1 MTIKGIERYENLS
14 AVNVAADGSVDY
26 GRPQVRFGDFSVP
39 AAVAWVL
46 TGVGR
51 SPSVRAEFE
60 MRKGVPVCLSVS
72 VTATPKGRPVT
83 TADLESLPGLERKGV
98 DAFKALGNRVFDDE
112 EWREGRNL
120 HRGEEIWSPDPRELG
135 AALRKPPDDDLER
148 VATVYRDNIDSRPV
162 QAVQMTFRFSRS
174 TADRRIKAA
183 RERGFLPQTK
193 KGQKKA

>member
-120 HRGEEIWSPDPRELG
+120 HRIDQIRTPNQRDLG
-135 AALRKPPDDDLER
+135 KALRRRPDDELER
-148 VATVYRDNIDSRPV
+148 VAAVYRDNIDSRPV

-183 RERGFLPQTK
+183 RDRGFLPQTK